1 MALLFAYLL
10 SNRLTDAHVFINA
23 TCFVLMKSILFLFVL
38 LSSASVADAQN
49 LPVPGAKHPDWV
61 LRELPAERGMPTLRV
76 YATPQPGRL
85 PTVDLRNAETG
96 DVERVSDPAHALV
109 YDLSKSVIEDR
120 RTGKRYTFYRK
131 GTAPKVSRPETA
143 FL

>member
-1 MALLFAYLL
+1 MYLL
-10 SNRLTDAHVFINA
+10 LS
-23 TCFVLMKSILFLFVL
+23 LFG
-38 LSSASVADAQN
+38 SASLADAQN

-76 YATPQPGRL
+76 YAVPQPGRL
-85 PTVDLRNAETG
+85 STVDLRNAETG
-96 DVERVSDPAHALV
+96 AVERVSDPAHALV
-109 YDLSKSVIEDR
+109 YDLSKGVIEDR

-131 GTAPKVSRPETA
+131 GTAPKASRPETA

>member
-10 SNRLTDAHVFINA
+10 SNRQAAAHVSINA
-23 TCFVLMKSILFLFVL
+23 TCFVLMKSILLLFIL

-61 LRELPAERGMPTLRV
+61 LRELPAERGMPTLHV
-76 YATPQPGRL
+76 YAAPQPGRL
-85 PTVDLRNAETG
+85 ATVDVRNAETG
-96 DVERVSDPAHALV
+96 AVERVSDPAHALV
-109 YDLSKSVIEDR
+109 YDFIKSVIEDR